1 MDRVPPLLESLR
13 HMETVAG
20 FERTVGD
27 EIQGLVES
35 AEQACAVIRRV
46 LRIGGWHVGVG
57 CGSVDADVLAEIRT
71 GTIRTARGS
80 AFIRAREAVEKAKR
94 YPVSVAVVGP
104 DREGSEAAQALLQL
118 IGVVVTG
125 RTVAQREAGGA
136 SGSQEE
142 WAGDRRN
149 SASASPP
156 SRAGGVCPTSPRKR
170 RRGRWQP
177 NSCRTSMGHW
187 RNRQPRGN
195 GRDIEMNGM
204 ALLVVLEPWRSPSS
218 RDGRRGALPG
228 WRAWRRSWSSGQPP
242 AGTRQRYFNTS
253 RCT

>member
-125 RTVAQREAGGA
+125 RTVAQREVVELLDHKR
-136 SGSQEE
+136 SGQEIAAILGISE
-142 WAGDRRN
+142 
-149 SASASPP
+149 P
-156 SRAGGVCPTSPRKR
+156 SVSR
-170 RRGRWQP
+170 RRSLSNVAEEEAAWPVAAKLLSDLDGTLEEQAAPRE
-177 NSCRTSMGHW
+177 RT
-187 RNRQPRGN
+187 
-195 GRDIEMNGM
+195 
-204 ALLVVLEPWRSPSS
+204 
-218 RDGRRGALPG
+218 
-228 WRAWRRSWSSGQPP
+228 
-242 AGTRQRYFNTS
+242 
-253 RCT
+253 

>member
-35 AEQACAVIRRV
+35 AEQACAVIRHV

-125 RTVAQREAGGA
+125 RTVAQREVVELLDHKR
-136 SGSQEE
+136 SGQEIAAILGISE
-142 WAGDRRN
+142 
-149 SASASPP
+149 P
-156 SRAGGVCPTSPRKR
+156 SVSR
-170 RRGRWQP
+170 RRSLSNVAEEEAAWPVAAKLLSDLDGTLEEQAAPRE
-177 NSCRTSMGHW
+177 RT
-187 RNRQPRGN
+187 
-195 GRDIEMNGM
+195 
-204 ALLVVLEPWRSPSS
+204 
-218 RDGRRGALPG
+218 
-228 WRAWRRSWSSGQPP
+228 
-242 AGTRQRYFNTS
+242 
-253 RCT
+253 